1 MASARKRNG
10 RWTALYRDASG
21 KQKSAGTF
29 GSETEALAR
38 AQVAELDA
46 RPPRAV
52 EVHPVQKRGK
62 VTVAAYAPE
71 WLENQDLL
79 ESTSRETYGRTADR
93 IVRHLGGMARED
105 VTPDDV
111 RKMIRALKKDGLRD
125 ATISATLDLARGL
138 LGKQACADV
147 RYRIKDRR
155 EMKCVT
161 RHQAKAVEDAIH
173 PRYKLLV
180 RTAFAT
186 GCRWGELIALRGTD
200 VEQRGTGY
208 VLKVR
213 RTVIEVD
220 GERSERPYGK
230 SASAWRDITIPES
243 LALDLMAFGAN
254 LCFLN
259 ARGGFLRR
267 NCFRSE
273 YWLRAVK
280 KAGLQGFR
288 VHDMRHSAISW
299 WANSG
304 IPLADVRD
312 RAGHSNI
319 SVTSKYI
326 HVVPGDADPFT
337 AFFGEAA

>member
-1 MASARKRNG
+1 MASTRERNG
-10 RWTALYRDASG
+10 RYTGLYRDAQG
-21 KQKSAGTF
+21 RQRSAGSF
-29 GSETEALAR
+29 GDEKAALKAAEYAEA
-38 AQVAELDA
+38 VAN
-46 RPPRAV
+46 PPKPV
-52 EVHPVQKRGK
+52 EVYPAQKRGRI
-62 VTVAAYAPE
+62 TVAAHAPK
-71 WLENQDLL
+71 WLENQVL
-79 ESTSRETYGRTADR
+79 EETSRETYRRTADR
-93 IVRHLGGMARED
+93 IIRYLGGMARED

-111 RKMIRALKKDGLRD
+111 RKMLKALKKAGLRD

-147 RYRIKDRR
+147 RFRIKDRR
-155 EMKCVT
+155 EMMAVT
-161 RHQAKAVEDAIH
+161 RKQATAVEDAIH
-173 PRYKLLV
+173 PRYRLLV

-186 GCRWGELIALRGTD
+186 GCRWGELIAVRGTD
-200 VEQRGTGY
+200 VEERGTGY

-213 RTVIEVD
+213 RTIIEVD
-220 GERSERPYGK
+220 GERSERAYGK
-230 SASAWRDITIPES
+230 SAKTWRDITIPEA
-243 LALDLMAFGAN
+243 LALDLMAFGAE
-254 LCFLN
+254 LCFVN

-273 YWLRAVK
+273 YWLRAVR
-280 KAGLQGFR
+280 KAGIPGLR

-319 SVTSKYI
+319 SVTSRYI
-326 HVVPGDADPFT
+326 HVMPGDADPFA

>member
-1 MASARKRNG
+1 MASTRERNG
-10 RWTALYRDASG
+10 RFTGLYRDASG
-21 KQKSAGTF
+21 AQKSAGTF
-29 GSETEALAR
+29 DNEDEALTR
-38 AQVAELDA
+38 AKVKELDA
-46 RPPRAV
+46 QPPKV
-52 EVHPVQKRGK
+52 IEVYPTAKRGK
-62 VTVAAYAPE
+62 VTVAAYAPT
-71 WLENQDLL
+71 WVENQVL
-79 ESTSRETYGRTADR
+79 EETSRETYQRTADR
-93 IVRHLGGMARED
+93 IVRNMGGMARED

-111 RKMIRALKKDGLRD
+111 RKMIKALKKAGLRD

-138 LGKQACADV
+138 LGKDACADV
-147 RYRIKDRR
+147 RFRIKDRR
-155 EMKCVT
+155 ERMCAT
-161 RHQAKAVEDAIH
+161 RQQAATVENAIH

-186 GCRWGELIALRGTD
+186 GCRWGEMIALRGTD

-213 RTVIEVD
+213 RTVIEVR

-243 LALDLMAFGAN
+243 LALDLMGFGAN

-280 KAGLQGFR
+280 KVGLQGFR

-337 AFFGEAA
+337 VFFGEAA